1 MAVGDQNDIYNRF
14 IQNLPIGWFGNEHP
28 NLDAILQAFI
38 TTYYYQY
45 NTQYLYLVAQQRIQT
60 ATGNNLDLIS
70 LDYLGNTLPRKPN
83 ESDDSYRLR
92 ILANVVQLKATRQAM
107 IDVLTILTGHTP
119 IVYEG
124 WRDGMCLADGN
135 ANPITNNK
143 FFTGGLSNFDSMGNQ
158 HTYGNE
164 ILGNLAAYEFSV
176 VVYLDANQG
185 LGNFP
190 GLNNTGPY
198 PSLTPTAAGNPYFG
212 LNYTW
217 FLGAPQ
223 LVTAVIDYN
232 DIAQTIEL
240 TKVLGTLCTS
250 ITIIYLNSI

>member
-14 IQNLPIGWFGNEHP
+14 IQNLPVGWFGNEHP

-45 NTQYLYLVAQQRIQT
+45 NTQYLYLIEQQRIQT

-70 LDYLGNTLPRKPN
+70 QDYLGNTLPRRLN

-92 ILANVVQLKATRQAM
+92 ILANVVQIKATRQAM
-107 IDVLTILTGHTP
+107 INALTTLTGHVP

-124 WRDGMCLADGN
+124 WSSVDNMCLADGK
-135 ANPITNNK
+135 ADPVSSNK
-143 FFTGGLSNFDSMGNQ
+143 FFTGGLSNFDGMGVQ
-158 HTYGNE
+158 HTYGNAV
-164 ILGNLAAYEFSV
+164 LGSLNPYWFSV

-190 GLNNTGPY
+190 GLNNQGTISP
-198 PSLTPTAAGNPYFG
+198 NPYFG

-223 LVTAVIDYN
+223 LVTAVIGYN
-232 DIAQTIEL
+232 DIAETIEL
-240 TKVLGTLCTS
+240 TKVLGTYCSS
-250 ITIIYLNSI
+250 IIIIYLNSI